1 MMPCFDDFLPNSGWG
16 DYFFLPFDLLLLR
29 LIMCAG
35 WVVFFFFFGQLY
47 IRMGMGLGFNDF
59 YLAFAVAGNY
69 LAFVLSLSLGQVVQ
83 YEGRGL
89 FPRWSGFCI
98 CWGSE

>member
-35 WVVFFFFFGQLY
+35 WVVFFFFF
-47 IRMGMGLGFNDF
+47 LGNFIYAWAWD
-59 YLAFAVAGNY
+59 LGSTISI
-69 LAFVLSLSLGQVVQ
+69 LHLLWPGIIWPLS
-83 YEGRGL
+83 
-89 FPRWSGFCI
+89 
-98 CWGSE
+98 